1 MHVSHPDLGYTV
13 LSREQLKFIWL
24 LKVRF
29 VVSKCLW
36 FELVERGFLQN
47 MSKMIHPLNRVDV
60 FASMNLC
67 LSRLQ

>member
-1 MHVSHPDLGYTV
+1 M
-13 LSREQLKFIWL
+13 LSGEQLKFIWL

-47 MSKMIHPLNRVDV
+47 MSKTIHLLNRVDV
-60 FASMNLC
+60 FTKYELVSKQSKLNEIGQFC
-67 LSRLQ
+67 E